1 MFNFDMALVK
11 ELVTF
16 RFISFVT
23 NRIQLFLNLCETIRL
38 FITFFS
44 GCLKYILLYIYKE
57 EGYN

>member
-1 MFNFDMALVK
+1 MALV
-11 ELVTF
+11 EEQVTF